1 MQHQPSG
8 APLTPPIAQVSA
20 VCLPF
25 PKTKCNDLI
34 TIIKVFILCRH
45 VVLLCDIT
53 IILKLRQMNL
63 LHILGRKYIL
73 LHFKFLSYS

>member
-1 MQHQPSG
+1 MQHRPSG

-20 VCLPF
+20 ICLPF
-25 PKTKCNDLI
+25 PKTKRNDLI

-45 VVLLCDIT
+45 DVLLCDIT

-63 LHILGRKYIL
+63 LHILGRKYTF